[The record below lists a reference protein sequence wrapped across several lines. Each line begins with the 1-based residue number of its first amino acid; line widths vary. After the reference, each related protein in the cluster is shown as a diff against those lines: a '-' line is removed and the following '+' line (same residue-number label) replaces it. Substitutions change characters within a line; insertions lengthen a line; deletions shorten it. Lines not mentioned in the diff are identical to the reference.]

1 MQEDFE
7 KKIAEL
13 RDKLSNERDNAVD
26 KERERTQQKL
36 HEQYERL
43 EAQFQEERRRWKD
56 NVFHESSKVESLLK
70 SENERLKEDIK

>member
-26 KERERTQQKL
+26 KERERT
-36 HEQYERL
+36 
-43 EAQFQEERRRWKD
+43 
-56 NVFHESSKVESLLK
+56 
-70 SENERLKEDIK
+70 